1 MEDICLKIENLFVKA
16 GHTHRYQFII
26 TFLFTIEF
34 CCTHFLNYFIP
45 FFERVPSVR
54 LNGSTET
61 IEFNYSLCGNL
72 HDYTIYD
79 DTNKQTSIV
88 QEFNFICN
96 KRKIYFIG
104 LCYHVGKFI
113 GSCLSYLFIDNLGRK
128 IPLLIFIPISIVL
141 MACFRFMKASNSDN
155 WIYGIYVDLF
165 LSGFCNYVI
174 IIDILI
180 YISEIVKQTKIPY
193 FIMAVATGASLSG
206 LSATITFY
214 ADKSL
219 DWRDILLIFAGIHL
233 LVYIFIIFIQIDSPM
248 FALNMEKFEDF
259 SNYLTKIASFNGK
272 ELTRQDFAFLAPYMK
287 KEKRQRMF
295 GKEKNK
301 KAQDTSSSSSATYDL
316 ESESYVSEIND
327 KESIEVK
334 ALKKIKKEREKDIAF
349 TSGGNTIKAGEEL
362 IITNPYTPPVQR
374 KQSIF
379 VRNEAMKDIYLLSLG
394 EDQDVPVKSLFGE
407 SKMKDFT
414 PLDLLRFNSQIKNFS
429 LMTIIWILSTI
440 IRSGIEF
447 RKKFIY
453 DYIDRLEYPISD
465 FCLEIFL
472 PLLLLFI
479 YHKYTYSLQRILVTS
494 NILQFVFFS
503 LVCFFIQKAHT
514 RTQVVFLMLGKVCS
528 HAVYLIMYVLKLI
541 IYPIII
547 RTKGA
552 GFNIGF
558 SAIGTIVAIFII
570 EHLKLGSLILYFLLF
585 NFFSSVMSFGL
596 PMKIGTLLLDDP
608 KLIKD
613 QEDEDDV
620 KLGDICIENAI
631 MVKPKK
637 KKPEPKKVEVVTEP
651 KNNFKNLFFK
661 KN

>member
-1 MEDICLKIENLFVKA
+1 MAVLK
-16 GHTHRYQFII
+16 
-26 TFLFTIEF
+26 
-34 CCTHFLNYFIP
+34 
-45 FFERVPSVR
+45 
-54 LNGSTET
+54 
-61 IEFNYSLCGNL
+61 
-72 HDYTIYD
+72 
-79 DTNKQTSIV
+79 
-88 QEFNFICN
+88 
-96 KRKIYFIG
+96 
-104 LCYHVGKFI
+104 
-113 GSCLSYLFIDNLGRK
+113 
-128 IPLLIFIPISIVL
+128 
-141 MACFRFMKASNSDN
+141 FMKASNSDN

-174 IIDILI
+174 IVDILI
-180 YISEIVKQTKIPY
+180 YISEIVQQTKIPY
-193 FIMAVATGASLSG
+193 FIMAIASGSALAG

-233 LVYIFIIFIQIDSPM
+233 LVYIFILIIQIDSPM
-248 FALNMEKFEDF
+248 FALNMERFEDF
-259 SNYLTKIASFNGK
+259 SIYLTKIASFNGK
-272 ELTRQDFAFLAPYMK
+272 ELTQQDFAFLSPYMK

-295 GKEKNK
+295 RKDKNNIN
-301 KAQDTSSSSSATYDL
+301 AQDTSSSSSASASNL

-334 ALKKIKKEREKDIAF
+334 ALKQIKKERKKDIQY
-349 TSGGNTIKAGEEL
+349 TSGGNAIKAGEEV
-362 IITNPYTPPVQR
+362 IITNPYNPHVHR

-379 VRNEAMKDIYLLSLG
+379 VRNEALRDIYLLSLG
-394 EDQDVPVKSLFGE
+394 EDQDVPVKSLFAE

-429 LMTIIWILSTI
+429 LMTIIWILTVI

-453 DYIDRLEYPISD
+453 DYIERIEYPICD
-465 FCLEIFL
+465 LCLEIFL

-479 YHKYTYSLQRILVTS
+479 YHRYTYSLQRILVTS
-494 NILQFVFFS
+494 NILQFIFFS
-503 LVCFFIQKAHT
+503 LVGFFIQKDHT
-514 RTQVVFLMLGKVCS
+514 RIQVVFSMLGKVCS
-528 HAVYLIMYVLKLI
+528 HAVYLIMYVLTLI
-541 IYPIII
+541 IYPIMI

-558 SAIGTIVAIFII
+558 SAIGTIAAIFII
-570 EHLKLGSLILYFLLF
+570 EHLKFGSLILYFLLF

-596 PMKIGTLLLDDP
+596 PIRIGTLLLDHP

-631 MVKPKK
+631 MVESKK
-637 KKPEPKKVEVVTEP
+637 KKTAPKKEEKPTEP
-651 KNNFKNLFFK
+651 NK
-661 KN
+661 

>member
-1 MEDICLKIENLFVKA
+1 MEDICLKIENLFIKA
-16 GHTHRYQFII
+16 GHTHRYQYII

-45 FFERVPSVR
+45 FFERVPTVR
-54 LNGSTET
+54 LNGSKET
-61 IEFNYSLCGNL
+61 IEFNYDLCDNL
-72 HDYTIYD
+72 YDYTIFD
-79 DTNKQTSIV
+79 DRKKQISIV

-96 KRKIYFIG
+96 KRKIYFLG
-104 LCYHVGKFI
+104 LCYHVGKFF
-113 GSCLSYLFIDNLGRK
+113 GSCLSYLFVDRLGRK
-128 IPLLIFIPISIVL
+128 IPLIIFIPISIAL
-141 MACFRFMKASNSDN
+141 MACFKFMKASNSDN

-180 YISEIVKQTKIPY
+180 YMSEIVQQTKIPY
-193 FIMAVATGASLSG
+193 FIMTIVTGASLAG
-206 LSATITFY
+206 LSSTITFY

-248 FALNMEKFEDF
+248 FALNMERFQDF
-259 SNYLTKIASFNGK
+259 SLYLTKIASFNGK
-272 ELTRQDFAFLAPYMK
+272 ELTHQDFAFLAPYMK
-287 KEKRQRMF
+287 KEKRQKMF
-295 GKEKNK
+295 GNTINE
-301 KAQDTSSSSSATYDL
+301 KAQDTSSSSSASGDL
-316 ESESYVSEIND
+316 ESESYVSVIND

-334 ALKKIKKEREKDIAF
+334 ALKHIKKEREKDIAY
-349 TSGGNTIKAGEEL
+349 TSGGNQIKAGEEV
-362 IITNPYTPPVQR
+362 IVTQPFTPIR

-379 VRNEAMKDIYLLSLG
+379 VRNEAMRDIYLLSLG
-394 EDQDVPVKSLFGE
+394 EDQEVPVKSLFGE
-407 SKMKDFT
+407 SKMKDFS

-429 LMTIIWILSTI
+429 LMTIIWILTTI
-440 IRSGIEF
+440 IRYSIELK
-447 RKKFIY
+447 KKFIY
-453 DYIDRLEYPISD
+453 DYIERLEYPICD
-465 FCLEIFL
+465 FCLEISL

-494 NILQFVFFS
+494 NILQFIFFC
-503 LVCFFIQKAHT
+503 LVGFFIQKAHG

-528 HAVYLIMYVLKLI
+528 HSVYLVMYVLTLI
-541 IYPIII
+541 IYPIMI

-558 SAIGTIVAIFII
+558 SAIGAIVAVFII
-570 EHLKLGSLILYFLLF
+570 EHLSLGSLILYFLLF
-585 NFFSSVMSFGL
+585 NFFSSVMCFGL
-596 PMKIGTLLLDDP
+596 PIRIGTLLLDNP

-631 MVKPKK
+631 MVPKK
-637 KKPEPKKVEVVTEP
+637 KKPKPKKEIKPAESN
-651 KNNFKNLFFK
+651 K
-661 KN
+661 

>member
-16 GHTHRYQFII
+16 GHTHRYQYII

-45 FFERVPSVR
+45 FFERVPTVR
-54 LNGSTET
+54 LNGSKET
-61 IEFNYSLCGNL
+61 IEFNYDLCDNL
-72 HDYTIYD
+72 YDYTIFD
-79 DTNKQTSIV
+79 DRKKQISIV

-96 KRKIYFIG
+96 KRKIYFLG
-104 LCYHVGKFI
+104 LCYHVGKFF
-113 GSCLSYLFIDNLGRK
+113 GSCLSYLFVDRLGRK
-128 IPLLIFIPISIVL
+128 IPLIIFIPISIAL
-141 MACFRFMKASNSDN
+141 MACFKFMKASNSDN

-180 YISEIVKQTKIPY
+180 YMSEIVQQTKIPY
-193 FIMAVATGASLSG
+193 FIMTIVTGASLAG
-206 LSATITFY
+206 LSSTITFY

-248 FALNMEKFEDF
+248 FALNMERFQDF
-259 SNYLTKIASFNGK
+259 SLYLTKIASFNGK
-272 ELTRQDFAFLAPYMK
+272 ELTHQDFAFLAPYMK
-287 KEKRQRMF
+287 KEKRQKMF
-295 GKEKNK
+295 GNTINE
-301 KAQDTSSSSSATYDL
+301 KAQDTSSSSSASGDL
-316 ESESYVSEIND
+316 ESESYVSVIND

-334 ALKKIKKEREKDIAF
+334 ALKHIKKEREKDIAY
-349 TSGGNTIKAGEEL
+349 TSGGNQIKAGEEV
-362 IITNPYTPPVQR
+362 IVTQPFTPIR

-379 VRNEAMKDIYLLSLG
+379 VRNEAMRDIYLLSLG
-394 EDQDVPVKSLFGE
+394 EDQEVPVKSLFGE
-407 SKMKDFT
+407 SKMKDFS

-429 LMTIIWILSTI
+429 LMTIIWILTTI
-440 IRSGIEF
+440 IRYSIELK
-447 RKKFIY
+447 KKFIY
-453 DYIDRLEYPISD
+453 DYIERLEYPICD
-465 FCLEIFL
+465 FCLEISL

-494 NILQFVFFS
+494 NILQFIFFC
-503 LVCFFIQKAHT
+503 LVGFFIQKAHG

-528 HAVYLIMYVLKLI
+528 HSVYLVMYVLTLI
-541 IYPIII
+541 IYPIMI

-558 SAIGTIVAIFII
+558 SAIGAIVAVFII
-570 EHLKLGSLILYFLLF
+570 EHLSLGSLILYFLLF
-585 NFFSSVMSFGL
+585 NFFSSVMCFGL
-596 PMKIGTLLLDDP
+596 PMRIGTLLLDNP

-631 MVKPKK
+631 MVPKK
-637 KKPEPKKVEVVTEP
+637 KKNEPKKEVKPAESN
-651 KNNFKNLFFK
+651 K
-661 KN
+661 

>member
-16 GHTHRYQFII
+16 GHIHRYQYII
-26 TFLFTIEF
+26 TFLFTLEF

-54 LNGSTET
+54 LSGSKEN
-61 IEFNYSLCGNL
+61 IEFNYDLCDNL
-72 HDYTIYD
+72 DYTIFD
-79 DTNKQTSIV
+79 DTKKQISIV

-96 KRKIYFIG
+96 KRKIYFLG
-104 LCYHVGKFI
+104 LCYHVGKFF
-113 GSCLSYLFIDNLGRK
+113 GSCLSYLFIDRLGRK
-128 IPLLIFIPISIVL
+128 IPLLIFIPISIAL
-141 MACFRFMKASNSDN
+141 MACFKFMKASNSDN

-174 IIDILI
+174 IVDILI
-180 YISEIVKQTKIPY
+180 YISEIVQQTKIPY
-193 FIMAVATGASLSG
+193 FIMAIVTGASLSG

-214 ADKSL
+214 TDKSL

-233 LVYIFIIFIQIDSPM
+233 LVYIFIIILQIDSPM
-248 FALNMEKFEDF
+248 FALNMERFQDF
-259 SNYLTKIASFNGK
+259 SIYLTKIASFNGK
-272 ELTRQDFAFLAPYMK
+272 ELTNQDFLFLTPYMK
-287 KEKRQRMF
+287 KEKKKNMI
-295 GKEKNK
+295 GKENNIKTH
-301 KAQDTSSSSSATYDL
+301 DTSSSSSSASYELD
-316 ESESYVSEIND
+316 SESYVSEINE

-334 ALKKIKKEREKDIAF
+334 ALKKIKKERKKDVAY
-349 TSGGNTIKAGEEL
+349 TSGANKIKAGDEL
-362 IITNPYTPPVQR
+362 IVSNPNIHNIDR

-379 VRNEAMKDIYLLSLG
+379 VRNEALKDIYLLSLG
-394 EDQDVPVKSLFGE
+394 EDQDVPVKSIFGE

-429 LMTIIWILSTI
+429 LMTIIWILTVI

-453 DYIDRLEYPISD
+453 DYIERLEYPISD

-494 NILQFVFFS
+494 NILQFIFFS
-503 LVCFFIQKAHT
+503 FVCFFIQKAHG

-528 HAVYLIMYVLKLI
+528 HSVYLIMYVLTLI
-541 IYPIII
+541 IYPIMI

-585 NFFSSVMSFGL
+585 NFFSSVMCFGL
-596 PMKIGTLLLDDP
+596 PMRIGTLLLDHP
-608 KLIKD
+608 KLLKD

-631 MVKPKK
+631 MVPKK
-637 KKPEPKKVEVVTEP
+637 KKPAPKKEEKVGESN
-651 KNNFKNLFFK
+651 K
-661 KN
+661 

>member
-16 GHTHRYQFII
+16 GHTHRYQYII

-45 FFERVPSVR
+45 FFERVPTVR
-54 LNGSTET
+54 LNGSKET
-61 IEFNYSLCGNL
+61 IEFNYDLCDNL
-72 HDYTIYD
+72 YDYTIFD
-79 DTNKQTSIV
+79 DRKKQISIV

-96 KRKIYFIG
+96 KRKIYFLG
-104 LCYHVGKFI
+104 LCYHVGKFF
-113 GSCLSYLFIDNLGRK
+113 GSCLSYLFVDRLGRK
-128 IPLLIFIPISIVL
+128 IPLIIFIPISIAL
-141 MACFRFMKASNSDN
+141 MACFKFMKASNSDN

-180 YISEIVKQTKIPY
+180 YMSEIVQQTKIPY
-193 FIMAVATGASLSG
+193 FIMTIVTGASLAG
-206 LSATITFY
+206 LSSTITFY

-248 FALNMEKFEDF
+248 FALNMERFQDF
-259 SNYLTKIASFNGK
+259 SLYLTKIASFNGK
-272 ELTRQDFAFLAPYMK
+272 ELTHQDFAFLAPYMK
-287 KEKRQRMF
+287 KEKRQKMS
-295 GKEKNK
+295 GNTINE
-301 KAQDTSSSSSATYDL
+301 KAQDTSSSSSASGDL
-316 ESESYVSEIND
+316 ESESYVSVIND

-334 ALKKIKKEREKDIAF
+334 ALKHIKKEREKDIAY
-349 TSGGNTIKAGEEL
+349 TSGGNQIKAGEEV
-362 IITNPYTPPVQR
+362 IVTQPFTPIR

-379 VRNEAMKDIYLLSLG
+379 VRNEAMRDIYLLSLG
-394 EDQDVPVKSLFGE
+394 EDQEVPVKSLFGE
-407 SKMKDFT
+407 SKMKDFS

-429 LMTIIWILSTI
+429 LMTIIWILTTI
-440 IRSGIEF
+440 IRYSIELK
-447 RKKFIY
+447 KKFIY
-453 DYIDRLEYPISD
+453 DYIERLEYPICD
-465 FCLEIFL
+465 FCLEISL

-494 NILQFVFFS
+494 NILQFIFFC
-503 LVCFFIQKAHT
+503 LVGFFIQKAHG

-528 HAVYLIMYVLKLI
+528 HSVYLVMYVLTLI
-541 IYPIII
+541 IYPIMI

-558 SAIGTIVAIFII
+558 SAIGAIVAVFII
-570 EHLKLGSLILYFLLF
+570 EHLSLGSLILYFLLF
-585 NFFSSVMSFGL
+585 NFFSSVMCFGL
-596 PMKIGTLLLDDP
+596 PIRIGTLLLDNP

-631 MVKPKK
+631 MVPKK
-637 KKPEPKKVEVVTEP
+637 KKPEPKKEIKPAESN
-651 KNNFKNLFFK
+651 K
-661 KN
+661 